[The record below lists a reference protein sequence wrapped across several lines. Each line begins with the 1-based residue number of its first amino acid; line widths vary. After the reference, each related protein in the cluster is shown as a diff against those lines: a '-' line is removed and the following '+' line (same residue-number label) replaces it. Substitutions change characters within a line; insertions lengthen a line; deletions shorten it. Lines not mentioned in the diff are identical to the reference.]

1 MLHLCASYV
10 LKWIQ
15 SLPVCLPSFG
25 PGAKDPSDP
34 TDEERSLSSPV
45 LPLDMLPSL
54 NSPLP
59 SPSTSSPPPH
69 TAPRIRA
76 RRFHR
81 FIAPF
86 PMRHS
91 CGGGGGGG
99 CCCCCNCNWRS
110 FRPRRSKLRIYRPG
124 KRKWEH
130 LPVVMRPCR
139 WYQVVGS
146 MQCIHCEARGR
157 HQLTSWMCQS
167 CHVPL
172 CLMPYRNCYAKW
184 HDQRCWVQRMEA
196 FVLKGEGSRSLFSMM
211 GWALVF

>member
-1 MLHLCASYV
+1 MSDRSFSESWLSVDDTGPTWDECYAVSSTD
-10 LKWIQ
+10 WIFEGDIVIPN
-15 SLPVCLPSFG
+15 STMESELDDFG

-81 FIAPF
+81 FKAPF

-184 HDQRCWVQRMEA
+184 HDQRC
-196 FVLKGEGSRSLFSMM
+196 
-211 GWALVF
+211 